1 MKIQIEK
8 EITLDDVEGIIV
20 TALEGGS
27 NYWYWVKTEDFKD
40 DLPDPGKPITLRIS
54 KAIYKDPSF
63 RMPVYDVEDKD
74 EVLGILS
81 QKSFKEGLELAAKD
95 YPDRLDAIFNE
106 SYDAIDA
113 DVIFQLCVMQ
123 DVVFG

>member
-8 EITLDDVEGIIV
+8 EITLDEVEGIIV

-40 DLPDPGKPITLRIS
+40 DLPDPGKPITQRIS
-54 KAIYKDPSF
+54 KAIYQDPSF